1 MTLHGT
7 GHYMPKRD
15 FLVRESEM
23 TLKIGQRRAPET
35 DLLLRKEA
43 SAYRTLIQESYSAIC
58 RCKETATFF
67 KAETAMR
74 YAWTGWRNVAEC
86 KRLLKAMPRY
96 CAIIDNPGDGVEKV
110 VFLNGGIGVV
120 PLLFAKVNKDVE
132 VISYESDL
140 ESYRLASSLAGLPAN
155 LSVLHAVW
163 PEDFDISG
171 ADKVFRVLP
180 DGSISEV

>member
-1 MTLHGT
+1 M
-7 GHYMPKRD
+7 
-15 FLVRESEM
+15 
-23 TLKIGQRRAPET
+23 
-35 DLLLRKEA
+35 
-43 SAYRTLIQESYSAIC
+43 
-58 RCKETATFF
+58 
-67 KAETAMR
+67 
-74 YAWTGWRNVAEC
+74 
-86 KRLLKAMPRY
+86 
-96 CAIIDNPGDGVEKV
+96 
-110 VFLNGGIGVV
+110 FLNGGIGVV

-163 PEDFDISG
+163 PEYFDISG